1 MALNHFADCVGRAEG
16 LRRLID
22 LENELSPREM
32 SSIWQGRYALP
43 EHIIA
48 PLEKTIKTMA
58 RGARQPR
65 AYGRTRIS
73 ENANYYR
80 AHRGTD
86 SKTLLIAFCGNA
98 NRLMLPIPVFLQFVP
113 EDSYDVLI
121 LRDPSRTGYLRGVP
135 GFGDDLLKVAKTI
148 RAKIDVASYCE
159 VRCIGTSGGGAA
171 ALYTGLLLHAR
182 RAVSVGGRHRTVC
195 KRVAEGDS
203 EFTGDEFDVL
213 LQGLGPTDTELFN
226 IFGEHCERDIE
237 GARSLEKYLGRLQ
250 PITVRDL
257 AGHNVLAH
265 LLQKGTLPN
274 FFKRILFSGSVS

>member
-1 MALNHFADCVGRAEG
+1 
-16 LRRLID
+16 
-22 LENELSPREM
+22 
-32 SSIWQGRYALP
+32 
-43 EHIIA
+43 
-48 PLEKTIKTMA
+48 
-58 RGARQPR
+58 
-65 AYGRTRIS
+65 
-73 ENANYYR
+73 
-80 AHRGTD
+80 
-86 SKTLLIAFCGNA
+86 
-98 NRLMLPIPVFLQFVP
+98 
-113 EDSYDVLI
+113 
-121 LRDPSRTGYLRGVP
+121 
-135 GFGDDLLKVAKTI
+135 
-148 RAKIDVASYCE
+148 
-159 VRCIGTSGGGAA
+159 
-171 ALYTGLLLHAR
+171 
-182 RAVSVGGRHRTVC
+182 VC